1 MFERFKVVA
10 KGMKGGG
17 QSRIGVGDQEV
28 QTNMYKINKLKRE
41 GEMNWES
48 SIELCTLLCVK

>member
-41 GEMNWES
+41 GETN
-48 SIELCTLLCVK
+48 